1 MTRYSV
7 YLEIADDGR
16 RMAHMPS
23 LPGCT
28 VRAPAGTRPRAG
40 LLALVRDRQTQGK
53 PPDDVL
59 DWQPDLQ
66 SFSIRCLL
74 RHLDNAEDLRAAS

>member
-23 LPGCT
+23 LSGCT

-40 LLALVRDRQTQGK
+40 L
-53 PPDDVL
+53 
-59 DWQPDLQ
+59 Q
-66 SFSIRCLL
+66 SFSTRRLL